1 MARSTTTIESV
12 WAAKGNLPDN
22 AIVATADGKYPAL
35 DGSLI
40 TNISGGGSGDL
51 LAANNLS
58 ELTATASVAR
68 TNLKLGAADTVEFG
82 GFVLPSG
89 TTAEIDAVTT
99 ATVGQVMVNT
109 EHNRQVRFTGA
120 STYEYIGSAISRTI
134 YFVDP
139 VNGNDASGS
148 GGYFPF
154 ATINAALK
162 AAVIDGQNPISVN
175 CLPAVYTEQDA
186 FNGVVTTSTISI
198 NFEYGSLWS
207 GAAQTL
213 PMFDNTT
220 ANLRIYQITG
230 SLAISGNT
238 LEWWKGP
245 FYSSGTNIS
254 LLSSTVWASG
264 GPTIN
269 VTGGRGTISIALKC
283 VSTSRRAP
291 FLEVSGNA
299 NVDLNYLR
307 FELPGSAFGAMPV
320 FSELSG
326 TATLKVKDSTFKGY
340 GICEI
345 TEDTACKLILSNSA
359 SAAVV
364 APNQTV
370 KSVVAPASGSNPTAY
385 AFGSN
390 AVDVAASN
398 ISVNVDLGTFTVSA
412 TTSSIV

>member
-1 MARSTTTIESV
+1 MSIDL
-12 WAAKGNLPDN
+12 GNAPVGTPPTPTEQTQL
-22 AIVATADGKYPAL
+22 
-35 DGSLI
+35 
-40 TNISGGGSGDL
+40 
-51 LAANNLS
+51 
-58 ELTATASVAR
+58 R
-68 TNLKLGAADTVEFG
+68 TSFGLGAADTVEFG
-82 GFVLPSG
+82 GFVPPSG
-89 TTAEIDAVTT
+89 TTAEIDAVTD
-99 ATVGQVMVNT
+99 AVVGQVMVDTDNK
-109 EHNRQVRFTGA
+109 RLVRFTGA
-120 STYEYIGSAISRTI
+120 STYEYIGGAVSRTI

-139 VNGNDASGS
+139 DNGDDALGL

-162 AAVIDGQNPISVN
+162 AAVTDGQVAISVN
-175 CLPAVYTEQDA
+175 CLPAGYTEQDV

-198 NFEYGSLWS
+198 NFEVGSLWTGS
-207 GAAQTL
+207 AQTL

-220 ANLRIYQITG
+220 ANLNIYEITG
-230 SLAISGNT
+230 SLAISGNV

-245 FYSSGTNIS
+245 FYSNGTNIS
-254 LLSSTVWASG
+254 LLSSTSWASG

-269 VTGGRGTISIALKC
+269 VTGGRGTVSIALKC
-283 VSTSRRAP
+283 VSTSIRAP
-291 FLEVSGNA
+291 FVEVSGDA
-299 NVDLNYLR
+299 DVDLNYLR
-307 FELPGSAFGAMPV
+307 FELPANAFSTVPV

-345 TEDTACKLILSNSA
+345 TADTACKLILSNSA
-359 SAAVV
+359 SAAT
-364 APNQTV
+364 AGPGQTL
-370 KSVVAPASGSNPTAY
+370 KSVVAPAASSNPTAY

>member
-1 MARSTTTIESV
+1 MAQSTTTIESV

-40 TNISGGGSGDL
+40 TNVGAGDL

-68 TNLKLGAADTVEFG
+68 TNLELGAADTVEFG
-82 GFVLPSG
+82 GFVPPSG
-89 TTAEIDAVTT
+89 TTVEIDAVTT
-99 ATVGQVMVNT
+99 ATIGQVMVDADNK
-109 EHNRQVRFTGA
+109 RQVRFTGA

-139 VNGNDASGS
+139 DNGDDARGS

-162 AAVIDGQNPISVN
+162 AAVIDGQSAISVN

-186 FNGVVTTSTISI
+186 FNGVVTTSIISI
-198 NFEYGSLWS
+198 NFEVGSLWS

-220 ANLRIYQITG
+220 ANLNIYEITG
-230 SLAISGNT
+230 SLSISDNNS
-238 LEWWKGP
+238 EWWKGP
-245 FYSSGTNIS
+245 FYSNGTNIS
-254 LLSSTVWASG
+254 LLSSVSWSASG

-283 VSTSRRAP
+283 VSTSVRVP
-291 FLEVSGNA
+291 FLKVSGDA
-299 NVDLNYLR
+299 DVDLNYLR
-307 FELPGSAFGAMPV
+307 FELPASAFSTVPV

-326 TATLKVKDSTFKGY
+326 TATLKMKDSTFKGY
-340 GICEI
+340 GLCEI
-345 TEDTACKLILSNSA
+345 TTDTACKLILSNSA
-359 SAAVV
+359 SAAT
-364 APNQTV
+364 AGPSQTL
-370 KSVVAPASGSNPTAY
+370 KSVVAPAASSNPTAY

-390 AVDVAASN
+390 AADVAASN

-412 TTSSIV
+412 TTSAIV